1 MWVTPQGGEQP
12 LASCPLLGMHSLH
25 TLVLQQLLWSHA
37 DVEALVALQRCFHVR
52 ACWPSQPLSSCK
64 HCHSDYIPDDGTQP
78 KSICWMALMCVSTV
92 RPLAPVS
99 SGQDF
104 VQESPAFRGAGPKL
118 TCPSDTERDLPYRI
132 TARMAESS
140 DDEDDM

>member
-1 MWVTPQGGEQP
+1 MWRHWSRCSA
-12 LASCPLLGMHSLH
+12 ASMCAPARHISPCQVVIIA
-25 TLVLQQLLWSHA
+25 TV
-37 DVEALVALQRCFHVR
+37 
-52 ACWPSQPLSSCK
+52 
-64 HCHSDYIPDDGTQP
+64 DYISDDGTQP

-104 VQESPAFRGAGPKL
+104 VQESPAFRGAGPKV